1 MKLDR
6 LFNRIAG
13 FMFALTTMFS
23 FTSCDLFFDLIEN
36 PVPPEVVDAI
46 VEKTGASAAE
56 VTSLLS
62 EAMLTPE
69 VQKAIN
75 NNESFTINVAVP
87 GGSSAA
93 GETITVPVSGGEG
106 KNGGDVTIT
115 FTNAVTGTSD
125 TNPLNFTAANAS
137 SASEGAAG
145 SGNSDNKLTINMPS
159 GSSGLVITIDLPDT
173 SVTLTT
179 NGTTVYKQVTARTA
193 LNTLIVDKGVT
204 IEDFVAGG
212 GRLLIKEGGKVNRL
226 VFAPRQYLQ
235 PPHYDHTNLFLD
247 YNGAFGL
254 AIMKVEGDYDNP
266 ENWTTFAVQ
275 EDGEWY
281 RFKNLKILPPID
293 CPYMNIKGGPGPHGE
308 IPILNSLTIADGGA
322 ALFSTHGP
330 MFDENGDYIGEGE
343 MSYRQLK
350 TVITGE
356 GDDARL
362 YYESG
367 TSFNGFPSITN
378 VKVVPQ
384 PEEWVQWDMAING
397 FSKISEDCLFAADW
411 YSINDYSVNNKVTLK
426 NCVFEGFR
434 NSNARSMS
442 IETPENPQ
450 DFSEITITFD
460 GCTFAEGF
468 KINTI
473 LTDGTP
479 ALDEHGEPIHGY
491 YYHDYTNDK
500 MIFTTSEEEFNAYR
514 TAHFV
519 ENTGWEDGYW
529 GWGPDIKRDPI
540 DFTNVNLDFTI
551 KFINGCKLNDNTISA
566 IGDIPN
572 EWVNSWVGGWNKAA
586 KDQVHLS
593 IIIGTNTYKL
603 QWIEDTQTPVN
614 SHWGFVLQQ

>member
-1 MKLDR
+1 METIYSFFKKATKL
-6 LFNRIAG
+6 
-13 FMFALTTMFS
+13 ALATCLMMTLS
-23 FTSCDLFFDLIEN
+23 SCEDILGEWDK
-36 PVPPEVVDAI
+36 PSPQVQEVINAI
-46 VEKTGASAAE
+46 VDKTGASAAE
-56 VTSLLS
+56 VTSLLQ

-69 VQKAIN
+69 VQQAIL
-75 NNESFTINVAVP
+75 NNESFTVNVAVP

-106 KNGGDVTIT
+106 KNGAAVTIT
-115 FTNAVTGTSD
+115 FTDAITGTSES
-125 TNPLNFTAANAS
+125 NPLNFTAANAS
-137 SASEGAAG
+137 SASEGAQG

-204 IEDFVAGG
+204 IEDFVASG

-226 VFAPRQYLQ
+226 VFAPRLYTQ

-254 AIMKVEGDYDNP
+254 AIMNVEGDYDNP
-266 ENWTTFAVQ
+266 DNWTTFAVQ

-330 MFDENGDYIGEGE
+330 MFDENGEYIGEGE
-343 MSYRQLK
+343 TSYRQLK

-397 FSKISEDCLFAADW
+397 FPKISENCLFAADW
-411 YSINDYSVNNKVTLK
+411 YSINDYSVNNIVTLK
-426 NCVFEGFR
+426 NCIFEGFR
-434 NSNARSMS
+434 NSEAKSMS

-450 DFSEITITFD
+450 DFSQITITFD
-460 GCTFAEGF
+460 GCTF
-468 KINTI
+468 KDVSINTN
-473 LTDGTP
+473 LTDGIP
-479 ALDEHGEPIHGY
+479 VYDEHGEPIHGY
-491 YYHDYTNDK
+491 YYHDNTNDK
-500 MIFTTSEEEFNAYR
+500 LIFTTSKEEFDNYHDD
-514 TAHFV
+514 HFDPT
-519 ENTGWEDGYW
+519 NDKWNDGYW
-529 GWGPDIKRDPI
+529 GWGPDIKREAI
-540 DFTNVNLDFTI
+540 DFTNVNLNFTI
-551 KFINGCKLNDNTISA
+551 EFINGCKLNDNTISV
-566 IGDIPN
+566 ITDIPTA
-572 EWVNSWVGGWNKAA
+572 WVNNWVGGWNKAA

-593 IIIGTNTYKL
+593 IIIGTNTYML
-603 QWIEDTQTPVN
+603 EWIEAQN
-614 SHWGFVLQQ
+614 KWGFVQQ

>member
-212 GRLLIKEGGKVNRL
+212 GQIV
-226 VFAPRQYLQ
+226 
-235 PPHYDHTNLFLD
+235 D
-247 YNGAFGL
+247 
-254 AIMKVEGDYDNP
+254 
-266 ENWTTFAVQ
+266 
-275 EDGEWY
+275 
-281 RFKNLKILPPID
+281 
-293 CPYMNIKGGPGPHGE
+293 
-308 IPILNSLTIADGGA
+308 
-322 ALFSTHGP
+322 
-330 MFDENGDYIGEGE
+330 
-343 MSYRQLK
+343 
-350 TVITGE
+350 
-356 GDDARL
+356 
-362 YYESG
+362 
-367 TSFNGFPSITN
+367 
-378 VKVVPQ
+378 
-384 PEEWVQWDMAING
+384 
-397 FSKISEDCLFAADW
+397 
-411 YSINDYSVNNKVTLK
+411 
-426 NCVFEGFR
+426 
-434 NSNARSMS
+434 
-442 IETPENPQ
+442 
-450 DFSEITITFD
+450 
-460 GCTFAEGF
+460 
-468 KINTI
+468 
-473 LTDGTP
+473 
-479 ALDEHGEPIHGY
+479 
-491 YYHDYTNDK
+491 
-500 MIFTTSEEEFNAYR
+500 
-514 TAHFV
+514 
-519 ENTGWEDGYW
+519 
-529 GWGPDIKRDPI
+529 
-540 DFTNVNLDFTI
+540 
-551 KFINGCKLNDNTISA
+551 
-566 IGDIPN
+566 
-572 EWVNSWVGGWNKAA
+572 
-586 KDQVHLS
+586 
-593 IIIGTNTYKL
+593 
-603 QWIEDTQTPVN
+603 
-614 SHWGFVLQQ
+614 

>member
-1 MKLDR
+1 METIYSFFKKATKL
-6 LFNRIAG
+6 
-13 FMFALTTMFS
+13 ALATCLMMTLS
-23 FTSCDLFFDLIEN
+23 SCEDILGEWDK
-36 PVPPEVVDAI
+36 PSPQVQEVINAI
-46 VEKTGASAAE
+46 VDKTGASAAE
-56 VTSLLS
+56 VTSLLQ

-69 VQKAIN
+69 VQQAIL
-75 NNESFTINVAVP
+75 NNESFTVNVAVP

-106 KNGGDVTIT
+106 KNGAAVTIT
-115 FTNAVTGTSD
+115 FTDAITGTSES
-125 TNPLNFTAANAS
+125 NPLNFTAANAS
-137 SASEGAAG
+137 SASEGAQG

-204 IEDFVAGG
+204 IEDFVASG

-226 VFAPRQYLQ
+226 VFAPRLYTQ

-254 AIMKVEGDYDNP
+254 AIMNVEGDYDNRD
-266 ENWTTFAVQ
+266 NWTTFAVQ

-330 MFDENGDYIGEGE
+330 MFDENGEYIGEGE
-343 MSYRQLK
+343 TSYRQLK

-397 FSKISEDCLFAADW
+397 FSKISENCLFAADW
-411 YSINDYSVNNKVTLK
+411 YSINDYSVNNIVTLK
-426 NCVFEGFR
+426 NCVFEGYR
-434 NSNARSMS
+434 IPTAKSMT

-450 DFSEITITFD
+450 DFSQITITFD
-460 GCTFAEGF
+460 GCTFRDVS
-468 KINTI
+468 INTN
-473 LTDGTP
+473 LTDGIP
-479 ALDEHGEPIHGY
+479 VYDEHGEPIHGY
-491 YYHDYTNDK
+491 YYHDNTNDK
-500 MIFTTSEEEFNAYR
+500 LIFTTSKEEFDSYHDD
-514 TAHFV
+514 HFDPT
-519 ENTGWEDGYW
+519 NDKWNDGYW
-529 GWGPDIKRDPI
+529 GWGPDIKREAI
-540 DFTNVNLDFTI
+540 DFTNVNLNFTI

-566 IGDIPN
+566 ITDIPTA
-572 EWVNSWVGGWNKAA
+572 WVNNWVGGWNKAA
-586 KDQVHLS
+586 KDQVHLTL
-593 IIIGTNTYKL
+593 IIGNNKYNL
-603 QWIEDTQTPVN
+603 QWIEAQDK
-614 SHWGFVLQQ
+614 WGFVQQ